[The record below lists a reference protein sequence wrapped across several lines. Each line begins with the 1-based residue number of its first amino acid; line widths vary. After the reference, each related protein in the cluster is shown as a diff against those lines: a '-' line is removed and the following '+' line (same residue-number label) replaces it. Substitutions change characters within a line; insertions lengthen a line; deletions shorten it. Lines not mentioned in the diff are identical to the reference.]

1 LCLVFLSR
9 AANLPDLGERER
21 AMQTTISVAAIIL
34 GAAAIILGTV
44 GVGTCRTTSDLVD
57 TKLRSS
63 DDRLAFKMPRQIPI
77 PRGWPGA
84 APGARP

>member
-1 LCLVFLSR
+1 
-9 AANLPDLGERER
+9 
-21 AMQTTISVAAIIL
+21 MQTTISVAAMIL

-44 GVGTCRTTSDLVD
+44 GIGTCRTTSDLID
-57 TKLRSS
+57 TKVRSS
-63 DDRLAFKMPRQIPI
+63 DDDRLAFKMPRPIPI

>member
-1 LCLVFLSR
+1 
-9 AANLPDLGERER
+9 
-21 AMQTTISVAAIIL
+21 MQTTISLAAIML

-44 GVGTCRTTSDLVD
+44 GIGTCRTTSDLVD
-57 TKLRSS
+57 TKVQAS
-63 DDRLAFKMPRQIPI
+63 DERLAFKMPRQIPI

>member
-1 LCLVFLSR
+1 MP
-9 AANLPDLGERER
+9 ALGKRER
-21 AMQTTISVAAIIL
+21 AMQTTISIAAIIL

-44 GVGTCRTTSDLVD
+44 GIGTCRTTSDLVD
-57 TKLRSS
+57 TKVRSS

>member
-1 LCLVFLSR
+1 M
-9 AANLPDLGERER
+9 PGLGKRER
-21 AMQTTISVAAIIL
+21 AMQTTISIAAMIL

-44 GVGTCRTTSDLVD
+44 GIGTCRTTSDLVD
-57 TKLRSS
+57 TKVQAS

>member
-1 LCLVFLSR
+1 
-9 AANLPDLGERER
+9 
-21 AMQTTISVAAIIL
+21 MQTTISIAAIIL
-34 GAAAIILGTV
+34 GAAAIVLGTV
-44 GVGTCRTTSDLVD
+44 GIGTCRTTSDLVD

-63 DDRLAFKMPRQIPI
+63 DDQLAFKMPRQIPI

>member
-1 LCLVFLSR
+1 
-9 AANLPDLGERER
+9 
-21 AMQTTISVAAIIL
+21 MQTTISVAAIIL
-34 GAAAIILGTV
+34 GATAIILGTV
-44 GVGTCRTTSDLVD
+44 GIGTCRTTSDLVD
-57 TKLRSS
+57 TQVRSS